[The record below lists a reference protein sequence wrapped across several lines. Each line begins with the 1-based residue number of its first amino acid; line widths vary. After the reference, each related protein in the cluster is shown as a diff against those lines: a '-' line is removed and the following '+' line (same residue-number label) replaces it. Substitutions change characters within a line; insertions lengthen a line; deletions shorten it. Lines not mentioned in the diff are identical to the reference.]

1 MSGHLSSLKGLINV
15 DKVDS
20 RHPCGCGLKVY
31 AYLAYMFV
39 KTIRRIGISEEFGV
53 AMKSE
58 NTAIT
63 SITFEISYVK
73 PMCLLCILVAP
84 KTSNRSLASEF
95 LNARRQGRVR
105 LDSWRPGLQR
115 QFESFCSQQLSPA
128 YPIARKK
135 PCSKWSTCEYWFL
148 DVFGIRR
155 LNSVLSSRRASFFC
169 IVALWIHVFTT
180 SWIKPRPEGGAV
192 GEQYRNGANWEV
204 GCQSTW
210 RSRPQNIL

>member
-1 MSGHLSSLKGLINV
+1 MEAGQVLQLQRTETHPGFGRFIFEPLWLSWLHVLYVGAPQFIKRVKNV
-15 DKVDS
+15 DKVGQRTS
-20 RHPCGCGLKVY
+20 VRLWLEGVCILGIYVR
-31 AYLAYMFV
+31 

-135 PCSKWSTCEYWFL
+135 PSSK
-148 DVFGIRR
+148 
-155 LNSVLSSRRASFFC
+155 
-169 IVALWIHVFTT
+169 
-180 SWIKPRPEGGAV
+180 
-192 GEQYRNGANWEV
+192 
-204 GCQSTW
+204 
-210 RSRPQNIL
+210 